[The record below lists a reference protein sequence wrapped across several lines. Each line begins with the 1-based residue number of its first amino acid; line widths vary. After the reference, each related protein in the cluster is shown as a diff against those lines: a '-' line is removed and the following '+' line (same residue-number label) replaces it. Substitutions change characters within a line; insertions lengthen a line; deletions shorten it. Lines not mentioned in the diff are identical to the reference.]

1 MTAAAVPA
9 RPLRFHWSL
18 SQAGNSLRRAER
30 REEMTGLPDPEAQ
43 LALCRAAEENG
54 IESML
59 MAFGFT
65 RPDPLLLAVVLG
77 RRTEKVGFMVACRPG
92 LLSPTLLVQQ
102 VNTASHL
109 IGGRISLNLVV
120 GHTPQELGYYGSFLG
135 HDERYDQADE
145 LLTVCRAL
153 WRGGEVDFAGSHY
166 RIEKGRVGTGFA
178 GPPGHRAAPEIFLG
192 GSSAQAARLAVR
204 HADCLWRFAEA
215 PEVLAPA
222 IAPVLAA
229 GTEVGLL
236 VALRVRPT
244 REEAEAS
251 ARELIAGFGAE
262 VRENHRRLARQTD
275 SVGFSSTYRLAEG
288 EGGEWRSRCLWT
300 GAVPYLGPPSIA
312 LVGTPEEVTEA
323 LLEYRSIGVS
333 QFLFLGWPDDEEM
346 ARFGR
351 EVLPRVRAAE
361 ARREAGGACL

>member
-1 MTAAAVPA
+1 MTAPL

-18 SQAGNSLRRAER
+18 SQAGNTLRRAER
-30 REEMTGLPDPEAQ
+30 REEMAGLPDPAAQ
-43 LALCRAAEENG
+43 LALCRCAEENG

-59 MAFGFT
+59 MALGFT
-65 RPDPLLLAVVLG
+65 RPDPLLLAVALG
-77 RRTEKVGFMVACRPG
+77 RRTAKVGFMVACRPG
-92 LLSPTLLVQQ
+92 LLSPTMLVQQ

-120 GHTPQELGYYGSFLG
+120 GHTPHELGYYGSFLG
-135 HDERYDQADE
+135 HDERYAQADE
-145 LLTVCRAL
+145 MLTVCRAL
-153 WRGGEVDFAGSHY
+153 WRGEEVDFSGSHY

-178 GPPGHRAAPEIFLG
+178 GPPGAAPEIFLG
-192 GSSAQAARLAVR
+192 GSSPQAAQLAAR
-204 HADCLWRFAEA
+204 HADCLWRFADTPEA
-215 PEVLAPA
+215 LAPA

-236 VALRVRPT
+236 VALLVRPT
-244 REEAEAS
+244 RGEAEAA
-251 ARELIAGFGAE
+251 ARALIAGFGAE
-262 VRENHRRLARQTD
+262 VRENHRRLAGQTD
-275 SVGFSSTYRLAEG
+275 SVGFSATYRMAAG

-300 GAVPYLGPPSIA
+300 GAVPCLGPPSIA
-312 LVGTPEEVTEA
+312 LVGTPEEVAEA

-333 QFLFLGWPDDEEM
+333 QFLFLGWPDHEEM

-361 ARREAGGACL
+361 RRQGAVAACP